1 MYHCHRCGREVSAM
15 EVVLHP
21 PEKSD
26 EDNIVLCPVCS
37 EAVNQSRMKIRN
49 ANWRAFWLAIILC
62 ISLVIVWSALL
73 LITASTWEVFA
84 VFSGWIIGVYF
95 NRQRYFTA
103 GIPKW
108 GLAVVFTTFVILLRE
123 WIMLSLV
130 AISSMGIE
138 ASGYFLPPM
147 ADVWRIFVVQIS
159 VNPTMIFLW
168 FISIGIAGLTA
179 NRR

>member
-1 MYHCHRCGREVSAM
+1 
-15 EVVLHP
+15 
-21 PEKSD
+21 
-26 EDNIVLCPVCS
+26 
-37 EAVNQSRMKIRN
+37 
-49 ANWRAFWLAIILC
+49 
-62 ISLVIVWSALL
+62 
-73 LITASTWEVFA
+73 
-84 VFSGWIIGVYF
+84 
-95 NRQRYFTA
+95 
-103 GIPKW
+103 
-108 GLAVVFTTFVILLRE
+108 
-123 WIMLSLV
+123 MLSLV